1 MRNLVGRE
9 VVECDCVAGTCV
21 WVTQGS
27 PPRLNRLNRTNQ
39 TAAVVMVV
47 VGWWGYFLYSVV
59 LRNNLI
65 IGTFHFVQSS

>member
-1 MRNLVGRE
+1 MGRE

-27 PPRLNRLNRTNQ
+27 PPRLYRLNRTNQ

-47 VGWWGYFLYSVV
+47 VVIFSLLGSP
-59 LRNNLI
+59 
-65 IGTFHFVQSS
+65 QSQSHY

>member
-1 MRNLVGRE
+1 MRNLVGHE

-39 TAAVVMVV
+39 TAAMVV
-47 VGWWGYFLYSVV
+47 VVGIFSLLGSPP
-59 LRNNLI
+59 
-65 IGTFHFVQSS
+65 

>member
-1 MRNLVGRE
+1 MGRE
-9 VVECDCVAGTCV
+9 VVECDCVAETCG

-47 VGWWGYFLYSVV
+47 VGIFSLLGSP
-59 LRNNLI
+59 
-65 IGTFHFVQSS
+65 QSQSHY